1 MLGLPYS
8 SFPMPCAASDSSLHR
23 ISALTESSM
32 TKQVLCRKDSFF
44 VQCDGCFVGGGGGGG
59 GGCSVKVV
67 IQMGGRKSLGILIS

>member
-32 TKQVLCRKDSFF
+32 TKQALCRKDGFF
-44 VQCDGCFVGGGGGGG
+44 VQCDGCFVGGGGGG
-59 GGCSVKVV
+59 CSIKVD